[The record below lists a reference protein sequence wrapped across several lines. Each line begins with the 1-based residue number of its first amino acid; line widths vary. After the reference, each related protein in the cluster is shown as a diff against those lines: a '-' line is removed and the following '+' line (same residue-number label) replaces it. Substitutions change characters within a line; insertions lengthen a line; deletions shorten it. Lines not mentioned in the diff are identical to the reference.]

1 MNFLKHLY
9 FWRRKKPNAMKNI
22 ILFGPPGSGK
32 GTQAVELANALNL
45 YHLSTGDLLRSE
57 KKAETP
63 LGLKAKEYMD
73 KGELVPD
80 DVVIG
85 MIGNKLDE
93 LSGRVEGIIFDGFP
107 RTRPQ
112 AEALDQLLHKKGTSI
127 RKVIALDVSE
137 EEIVKR
143 ILKRGVTSGRADDT
157 DEATIRNRFNVYLEK
172 TAPLADYYRA
182 TDKFH
187 TVPGEG
193 SIEDIFQLLKQSVE
207 AI

>member
-1 MNFLKHLY
+1 MLRKLWKHLY
-9 FWRRKKPNAMKNI
+9 FWRKKRFEMKNI

-32 GTQAVELANALNL
+32 GTQAVELGKSLNL
-45 YHLSTGDLLRSE
+45 FHLSTGDLLRNE
-57 KKAETP
+57 KKAGTP
-63 LGLKAKEYMD
+63 LGQKAQEFMD

-80 DVVIG
+80 EVVIG

-93 LSGRVEGIIFDGFP
+93 LSGSVNGIIFDGFP

-112 AEALDQLLHKKGTSI
+112 AEALDHLLSERGTKI
-127 RKVIALDVSE
+127 YKVLALDVSE

-143 ILKRGVTSGRADDT
+143 ILLRGETSGRADDMNEET
-157 DEATIRNRFNVYLEK
+157 VRNRFNVYLNQ
-172 TAPLADYYRA
+172 TAPLADYYKA

-193 SIEDIFQLLKQSVE
+193 SVDDIYLLLKQSIE
-207 AI
+207 D